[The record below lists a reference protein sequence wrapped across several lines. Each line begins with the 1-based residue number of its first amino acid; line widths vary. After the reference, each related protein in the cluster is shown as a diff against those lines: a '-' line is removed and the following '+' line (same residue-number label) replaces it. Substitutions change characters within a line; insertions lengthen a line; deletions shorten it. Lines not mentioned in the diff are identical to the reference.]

1 MNKPLPK
8 ILCVDDVPINLVL
21 LKTILAPRGYLVV
34 TAASGLEALEK
45 IRTERIDLCLLDVMM
60 PGIDGFEVCR
70 RIKADAASRS
80 IPVVMITGN
89 SDTTSRINGIE
100 AGAEDFISKPFDAF
114 EVLARVKMLLHNKEL
129 SDRLITAYHDI
140 ARLSDFGEQL
150 INNFNPVTFS
160 FIEKIDSI
168 VQHIIKKRSP
178 SRGNPESVIIGMPD
192 LRGLTQWQRYDSSD
206 TDIKKSSVS
215 LKLDRDL
222 VFAVSGEPLIT
233 FYNDGDEHSAAAE
246 LVAGLHL
253 QSIPVS
259 TLVRY
264 ANDCF
269 CLIALNYGRTVT
281 SHDATVLSSVAMQSL
296 FMRSLALQITD
307 TESAFEYTVYAL
319 ARASEAN
326 DEDTGDHILRVGNYC
341 ALLAR
346 QIHLPEKDV
355 QSIRIQAALH
365 DVGKIHIS
373 PAILKKPGELTPEE
387 WREMQMHT
395 IYGAAIIGEHHRM
408 AIAARIAVSHHE
420 CYDGSGYPYGLAGE
434 QIPIEGR
441 IMQLADQYDAL
452 RSARC
457 YKSAFDHQT
466 TCRII
471 TTGDGRILPQHFD
484 PQALAAFKELQGKF
498 EEIYETMTLR
508 KVGLQQ

>member
-1 MNKPLPK
+1 MP
-8 ILCVDDVPINLVL
+8 VNLLL
-21 LKTILAPRGYLVV
+21 LKTILVPRGYLVV
-34 TAASGLEALEK
+34 MAANGLEALEK

-129 SDRLITAYHDI
+129 SDRLNTAYHDI
-140 ARLSDFGEQL
+140 AQLSDFGEQP
-150 INNFNPVTFS
+150 INYFNPVTFS

-168 VQHIIKKRSP
+168 VQHLIKKRST
-178 SRGNPESVIIGMPD
+178 SRGNPESVIIGMLD
-192 LRGLTQWQRYDSSD
+192 THGLTQWQRYDASD
-206 TDIKKSSVS
+206 TDIKKSNLS
-215 LKLDRDL
+215 LKLDRDH
-222 VFAVSGEPLIT
+222 VFSASGDPLIA
-233 FYNDGDEHSAAAE
+233 FYNDGDEHSEASE
-246 LVAGLHL
+246 LVAELHL

-259 TLVRY
+259 NLVRY
-264 ANDCF
+264 ANDSF

-281 SHDATVLSSVAMQSL
+281 SHDTTVLSSVAMQSL
-296 FMRSLALQITD
+296 FLKSLALQITD

-326 DEDTGDHILRVGNYC
+326 DEDTGDHILRVGDYC

-346 QIHLPEKDV
+346 QIHLSEKDV
-355 QSIRIQAALH
+355 QNVRIQAALH

-373 PAILKKPGELTPEE
+373 PAILKKPGKLTPDE
-387 WREMQMHT
+387 WCEIQLHT
-395 IYGAAIIGEHHRM
+395 IHGATIIGEHHRM
-408 AIAARIAVSHHE
+408 AVAARIAVSHHE
-420 CYDGSGYPYGLAGE
+420 RYDGSGYPHGLVGE

-457 YKSAFDHQT
+457 YKPAFDHQT

-471 TTGDGRILPQHFD
+471 TAGDGRTLPEHFD
-484 PQALAAFKELQGKF
+484 PQILAAFKELQGEF
-498 EEIYETMTLR
+498 EKIYETMTL
-508 KVGLQQ
+508 